1 MDSQENQNFTGQA
14 NRAEEPASEPHEES
28 QGARP
33 SGPSPEAH
41 VVYSEADVA
50 ANKFIAALS
59 YIGILFLVPLLLK
72 TDSPFAQFHGKQGL
86 VLAIVFFIGSFFFW
100 IPVIGWAAFL
110 VVLVVDLIA
119 LVRTLQGKAWEIPGV
134 ADVLKKLNL

>member
-1 MDSQENQNFTGQA
+1 MEHSENQNFENQSAGQA
-14 NRAEEPASEPHEES
+14 N
-28 QGARP
+28 P
-33 SGPSPEAH
+33 SGPAPH
-41 VVYSEADVA
+41 VIYSEEDVR
-50 ANKFIAALS
+50 ANKYIAALS

-110 VVLVVDLIA
+110 VVLIVDIIA
-119 LVRTLQGKAWEIPGV
+119 LVRTLQGQAWEIPGV
-134 ADVLKKLNL
+134 ASALKKLNL